1 MSTENIIEEQRFLQ
15 TIKDNSGIINKICYY
30 YAKDAEEFR
39 DLRQDVLTNIWAYR
53 QSFRGDCTLSTW
65 IYRLA
70 LNTCISALRK
80 RKSKGE
86 KVSMDAITDLS
97 ADDTDLSAMHKEMH
111 ALISQLTAEEKAI
124 ILLWLDDMSYDEIAG
139 IVGCARNTLAT
150 RLRRIKEKIV
160 RLSNK

>member
-1 MSTENIIEEQRFLQ
+1 MQRGRLLPP
-15 TIKDNSGIINKICYY
+15 TI
-30 YAKDAEEFR
+30 
-39 DLRQDVLTNIWAYR
+39 L
-53 QSFRGDCTLSTW
+53 LS
-65 IYRLA
+65 LG
-70 LNTCISALRK
+70 NF
-80 RKSKGE
+80 
-86 KVSMDAITDLS
+86 
-97 ADDTDLSAMHKEMH
+97 ADSHYTDLSAMHKEMH